1 MLGTLTMK
9 GRELTVKGLF
19 NDKIDYFK
27 RRMIPKRIEAPF
39 VNPYKK
45 EWVEG
50 VRKSATIDTPADPEA
65 GLPEHEKRAYL
76 QQLATPPFDNST
88 EAGSRGKSVIS
99 RPDVVEYT
107 NRLYA
112 HLGLEN
118 VKSRGGRGGEGAVGH
133 KLHFQGVDL
142 RVGVRDE
149 DALRQ
154 TQGIL
159 RGLQDKAT
167 GVMAK
172 RIKQD
177 LTKISKALTPR
188 TPAVG
193 GGGGG
198 GGGGGRT
205 AEDSSSEEEETPA
218 PAPAP
223 VRVPIVAE
231 EEEEEEEDVK
241 YTMEAGRPNSLHS
254 LTYPQLRPI
263 AQRLGID
270 LTKYPEEKGVA
281 KKLKKAIIAIQST
294 H

>member
-1 MLGTLTMK
+1 MK
-9 GRELTVKGLF
+9 GRGLTVKGLF

-27 RRMIPKRIEAPF
+27 RRMVQKPVQAPF

-50 VRKSATIDTPADPEA
+50 VRRSATIDTPADPET

-76 QQLATPPFDNST
+76 QQLATPPFNNST

-99 RPDVVEYT
+99 RPEVVEYT

-133 KLHFQGVDL
+133 KLHFQGVEL
-142 RVGVRDE
+142 SLGAFDE

-177 LTKISKALTPR
+177 LTKISKAIALR
-188 TPAVG
+188 TAPAVG

-198 GGGGGRT
+198 GGGDDTPDDSPDG
-205 AEDSSSEEEETPA
+205 SSSEEEEA
-218 PAPAP
+218 PAPA
-223 VRVPIVAE
+223 E
-231 EEEEEEEDVK
+231 VK

-254 LTYPQLRPI
+254 LTYNQLRPI
-263 AQRLGID
+263 AQELGID
-270 LTKYPEEKGVA
+270 LSKYPDVKGIA
-281 KKLKKAIIAIQST
+281 KKLKKAIITTQNSR
-294 H
+294 